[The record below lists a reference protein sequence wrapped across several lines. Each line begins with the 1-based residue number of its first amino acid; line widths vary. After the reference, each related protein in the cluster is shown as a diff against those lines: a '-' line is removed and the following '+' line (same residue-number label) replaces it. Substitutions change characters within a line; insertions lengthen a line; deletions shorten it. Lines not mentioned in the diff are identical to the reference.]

1 MRSVLWFMALF
12 GAAVAS
18 ALFAS
23 NNHGTV
29 TVFWPPYRVDVSIN
43 LFLLLLAACFIVLHF
58 ALRALSGLL
67 SIPQQARR
75 WRLLQKERAIQTA
88 LLDAL
93 SNFIGGRFVR
103 ARKAALSVIALEES
117 VARGGEHLGYAQR
130 LRVTAH
136 LLAAESAHS
145 VQDQAARDAHFQQ
158 ALDQGAGRAVQE
170 IRDGLLM
177 RAARWALNDRDA
189 SAAVQWLDR
198 LPQGAARRTIA
209 LRLRF
214 KAARL
219 AGQSRTALE
228 TARLLTKHRAFTEVA
243 GRSIAKSLA
252 IELIQSSHDQAQLQ
266 RAWASL
272 ELAEQHLPEVALEGA
287 QRLLS
292 LGGDAAIARQWLLPL
307 WQAMGQ
313 GADGLATA
321 LRVRLVRVL
330 ASSFC
335 APGVEPDVVW
345 LGLIEAAQM
354 ANPRDPVLQYLAG
367 VVCMR
372 ISLWGKAQQMIKQ
385 SLALMQDPEL
395 KRDAWLALA
404 ALAEQRQDE
413 QAANQAYREAAKRVV
428 S

>member
-145 VQDQAARDAHFQQ
+145 VQDQAARDVHFQQ

-272 ELAEQHLPEVALEGA
+272 ELAEQQLPEVALEGA

-292 LGGDAAIARQWLLPL
+292 LGGDAAI
-307 WQAMGQ
+307 

>member
-12 GAAVAS
+12 GIAVAS

-29 TVFWPPYRVDVSIN
+29 TVFWSPYRVDLSIN
-43 LFLLLLAACFIVLHF
+43 LFLLLLAGSFVILHF
-58 ALRALSGLL
+58 ALRSLSGLL

-103 ARKAALSVIALEES
+103 ARKAALSVIALEEAVS
-117 VARGGEHLGYAQR
+117 RSGEHLGYAQR

-145 VQDQAARDAHFQQ
+145 VQDQAARDVHFQQ

-189 SAAVQWLDR
+189 NTAMQWLDR

-219 AGQSRTALE
+219 AGQSRAALE
-228 TARLLTKHRAFTEVA
+228 TSRVLTKHRAFTELA
-243 GRSIAKSLA
+243 GRSITKGLA
-252 IELIQSSHDQAQLQ
+252 IELIQSTHDQTQLQ
-266 RAWASL
+266 RAWDIL
-272 ELAEQHLPEVALEGA
+272 EVAEQHMPDVALEGA

-292 LGGDAAIARQWLLPL
+292 LGGDAAMARQWLLPV
-307 WQAMGQ
+307 WETMGQ
-313 GADGLATA
+313 GAAGLATG

-330 ASSFC
+330 ASSF
-335 APGVEPDVVW
+335 AAQGAEPDVVW

-354 ANPRDPVLQYLAG
+354 SNPRDPVLQYLAG

-385 SLALMQDPEL
+385 SLALLQDPDL

-404 ALAEQRQDE
+404 ALAEQRQDTD
-413 QAANQAYREAAKRVV
+413 AANRAYREAAK
-428 S
+428 

>member
-1 MRSVLWFMALF
+1 M
-12 GAAVAS
+12 
-18 ALFAS
+18 
-23 NNHGTV
+23 
-29 TVFWPPYRVDVSIN
+29 
-43 LFLLLLAACFIVLHF
+43 FLLLLAGSFIVLHF

-103 ARKAALSVIALEES
+103 ARKSAQSLLALEES
-117 VARGGEHLGYAQR
+117 VARSGEHLGYAQR
-130 LRVTAH
+130 LRVIAH

-145 VQDQAARDAHFQQ
+145 VQDQAARDGHFQQ
-158 ALDQGAGRAVQE
+158 AMDDAQGRSVHE

-177 RAARWALNDRDA
+177 RAARWSLNDRDA

-219 AGQSRTALE
+219 AGQSRAALE
-228 TARLLTKHRAFTEVA
+228 TSRLLTKHRAFTEVA
-243 GRSIAKSLA
+243 GRSIVKGLA
-252 IELIQSSHDQAQLQ
+252 IELIQSTHDQAQLQ
-266 RAWASL
+266 RAWDAL
-272 ELAEQHLPEVALEGA
+272 ELAEQHIPEVALEGA
-287 QRLLS
+287 QRLLL
-292 LGGDAAIARQWLLPL
+292 LGGDAALARQWLLPL
-307 WQAMGQ
+307 WQSMGQ
-313 GADGLATA
+313 GADGLSVA

-330 ASSFC
+330 AHSF
-335 APGVEPDVVW
+335 AAQQSTPDAAW
-345 LGLIEAAQM
+345 LSLIETAQM
-354 ANPRDPVLQYLAG
+354 ANPRDAVLQYLAG

-385 SLALMQDPEL
+385 SLALLRDPEL

-404 ALAEQRQDE
+404 ALAEQRQDTD
-413 QAANQAYREAAKRVV
+413 AANLAYREAAKRNA